1 MDNKV
6 SVIMSIYNNEKTI
19 EKAILSI
26 LSQSYENIELN
37 VIDDFSND
45 QSYAICKEIAL
56 KHKNINVYQNEI
68 NLGLTKSLNILIS
81 KSTGQFIAR
90 QDGDDYSHVDRI
102 HQQINL
108 IESRNFDV
116 VSTRA
121 YIMDSKKVIPNYSYY
136 LPLKQIIKYK
146 NPFIHGTLL
155 IKKDVLD
162 KIGGYD
168 HRFRYSQDYKLM
180 TDLLNSGYKALMIK
194 EPLYYL
200 NMNNNISNNYKKEQK
215 YYADCVRN
223 NLDPVKI

>member
-37 VIDDFSND
+37 VVDDFSND
-45 QSYAICKEIAL
+45 HSYAICKEIAL
-56 KHKNINVYQNEI
+56 EHKNINVYQNEM

-180 TDLLNSGYKALMIK
+180 TDLLNYGYKVSMIK

-200 NMNNNISNNYKKEQK
+200 NMNNNISNKYKKEQK

>member
-1 MDNKV
+1 MK
-6 SVIMSIYNNEKTI
+6 ISIIIPCFNEEKTI
-19 EKAILSI
+19 STVINNILS
-26 LSQSYENIELN
+26 SYNGDKEII

-102 HQQINL
+102 YQQIKL

-121 YIMDSKKVIPNYSYY
+121 YIMGSKKVIPNFSYY

-162 KIGGYD
+162 EIGGYD

-180 TDLLNSGYKALMIK
+180 TDLLNYGYKVSMIK

>member
-1 MDNKV
+1 
-6 SVIMSIYNNEKTI
+6 MSIYNNEKTI

-37 VIDDFSND
+37 VVDDFSND
-45 QSYAICKEIAL
+45 HSYAICKEIAL
-56 KHKNINVYQNEI
+56 EHKNINVYQNEM

-180 TDLLNSGYKALMIK
+180 TDLLNYGYKVSMIK

-200 NMNNNISNNYKKEQK
+200 NMNNNISNKYKKEQK

>member
-1 MDNKV
+1 
-6 SVIMSIYNNEKTI
+6 
-19 EKAILSI
+19 
-26 LSQSYENIELN
+26 
-37 VIDDFSND
+37 
-45 QSYAICKEIAL
+45 
-56 KHKNINVYQNEI
+56 
-68 NLGLTKSLNILIS
+68 
-81 KSTGQFIAR
+81 
-90 QDGDDYSHVDRI
+90 
-102 HQQINL
+102 
-108 IESRNFDV
+108 
-116 VSTRA
+116 
-121 YIMDSKKVIPNYSYY
+121 MDSKKVIPNYSYY

-180 TDLLNSGYKALMIK
+180 TDLLNYGYKVSMIK

-200 NMNNNISNNYKKEQK
+200 NMNNNISNKYKKEQK

>member
-1 MDNKV
+1 MDKKV

-45 QSYAICKEIAL
+45 HSYAICKEIAL
-56 KHKNINVYQNEI
+56 EHKNINVYQNEM

-81 KSTGQFIAR
+81 KSTGQYIAR

-102 HQQINL
+102 YQQIKL

-121 YIMDSKKVIPNYSYY
+121 YIMGSKKVIPNYSYY

-155 IKKDVLD
+155 IKKDVLNE
-162 KIGGYD
+162 IGGYD
-168 HRFRYSQDYKLM
+168 NRFRYSQDYKLM
-180 TDLLNSGYKALMIK
+180 TDLLNHGYKASMIK

-200 NMNNNISNNYKKEQK
+200 NMNNNISNDYKKEQK

-223 NLDPVKI
+223 KLDPVEI